1 MTHDFSG
8 RTLSRKFVLHRRIG
22 FGGMA
27 TVYEATNLQV
37 DKRVAVKVLNPEFV
51 THETVLVRFRQE
63 ARSAARLS
71 HPNIVQIHDYDVDGE
86 LPYIVM
92 EYLQGCS
99 LSELLRQGSGSLA
112 WRRVALMCAQVCSAL
127 QYAHDRQILHRDIK
141 PSNVYYLEDSEHAP
155 DHVKLLDFG
164 IAKVHPLDQHEPHPL
179 TRPSQVPGTPEYMA
193 PEQAQG
199 HPCDA
204 RTDIYALG
212 VMMYRMLV
220 GRLPFYAA
228 TPTETLAQHVL
239 RAPTPLR
246 QIAPNIDIPLELE
259 AIVLKALA
267 KSPDHRWNTAQ
278 ALRDALFAVL
288 DDPHRTLVR
297 IESQPTSTRSS
308 AEAPAVEGVAVPAW
322 TTLQTIERRDMFL
335 RQRRVAAAFT
345 GISVGFGA
353 FMLFSL
359 FPLPGVQLIAGG
371 AAPPPSPERPRTR
384 VRPTPPPPL
393 VAGSPVAAQSIVAP
407 PPPEKEAVII
417 PDTPSVTESP
427 PTPPVTKQPPPA
439 ARPPAPPPDPKRS
452 IEGFL
457 RRSRAKFRECSE
469 MIPFSEPTMLRIDLT
484 LEPSTGRA
492 FDAVVAGDLKNKP
505 FAVCA
510 VKVLRG
516 LKYPRYAGEGQLK
529 NLELKL

>member
-1 MTHDFSG
+1 MTYDFSG

-22 FGGMA
+22 YGGMA

-37 DKRVAVKVLNPEFV
+37 DKRVAVKVLNPEFI

-92 EYLQGCS
+92 EYLDGCS
-99 LSELLRQGSGSLA
+99 LSELLRKGSGWLP
-112 WRRVALMCAQVCSAL
+112 WRRVALLCAQVCSAL
-127 QYAHDRQILHRDIK
+127 QYAHERQILHRDIK
-141 PSNVYYLEDSEHAP
+141 PSNVYFLEESEHAP

-164 IAKVHPLDQHEPHPL
+164 IAKVHPVDQGEQHPL

-204 RTDIYALG
+204 RADLYSLG
-212 VMMYRMLV
+212 VMMYRMLT
-220 GRLPFYAA
+220 GRLPFHGA
-228 TPTETLAQHVL
+228 TATETLAQHVF

-246 QIAPNIDIPLELE
+246 QVAPDLDIPLELE
-259 AIVLKALA
+259 AIVLKALE
-267 KSPDHRWNTAQ
+267 KSPEHRWSSAH
-278 ALRDALFAVL
+278 ALREALFAVL

-297 IESQPTSTRSS
+297 VEAQAEPVRSS
-308 AEAPAVEGVAVPAW
+308 AERPAAEGVAAPALNM
-322 TTLQTIERRDMFL
+322 LQTLEWREVFL

-345 GISVGFGA
+345 GISVGLGA
-353 FMLFSL
+353 FMFFSL

-371 AAPPPSPERPRTR
+371 PASPPPSERPRPR
-384 VRPTPPPPL
+384 ARPTPPPPL
-393 VAGSPVAAQSIVAP
+393 VAGPPVAAQATVAP
-407 PPPEKEAVII
+407 PPPEREAVIMTDTSPTEDPPI
-417 PDTPSVTESP
+417 PPAI
-427 PTPPVTKQPPPA
+427 KAPA
-439 ARPPAPPPDPKRS
+439 ARPPAPPPDPKRR

-457 RRSRAKFRECSE
+457 RKSRAKFRECSE
-469 MIPFSEPTMLRIDLT
+469 MIPFSEPTTLRVDLT

-492 FDAVVAGDLKNKP
+492 FDALVVGDLKNKP
-505 FAVCA
+505 FSVCA
-510 VKVLRG
+510 VRVLRG